1 MTTATTVARV
11 ITCPNPWC
19 KRQGKRI
26 GEVEVS
32 SETIAVT
39 VTAYC
44 GACRQEHRQTLR
56 IG

>member
-26 GEVEVS
+26 GEVEVT

-56 IG
+56 IC